1 MLLVNVVTYHVL
13 NLMFFI
19 DASGYRTARWK
30 VPLCIDMQESQVQMH
45 IVCFDQQHSVSS
57 LLCISHDVPSN
68 CLDT

>member
-19 DASGYRTARWK
+19 DASGYCTARWK

-45 IVCFDQQHSVSS
+45 ICVF
-57 LLCISHDVPSN
+57 
-68 CLDT
+68 